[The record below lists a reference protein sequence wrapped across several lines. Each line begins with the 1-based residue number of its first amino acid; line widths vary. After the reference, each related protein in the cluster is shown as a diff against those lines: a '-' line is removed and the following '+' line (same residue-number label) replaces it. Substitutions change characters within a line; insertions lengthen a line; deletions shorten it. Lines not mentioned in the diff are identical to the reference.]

1 MSHANASIA
10 ARPRTALA
18 PRARGMSTAPRATS
32 PSPRSLS
39 AYLPADTYHSLPKDG
54 DVTFLHTMVRSTNLE
69 RTMAFYAA
77 LGLVETRRKE
87 SQNGKFTLVFMAS
100 CAGAPEIEI
109 TYNWPDATT
118 GETETFAPP
127 SRSMGHLAFAVDD
140 IYAKCEELRRAGIV
154 INRPPRDGRMA
165 FVISPDGIS
174 VELLQKGEAL
184 APAEPWASMEN
195 IGSW

>member
-1 MSHANASIA
+1 MPLATARVVTTTAPTTA
-10 ARPRTALA
+10 ARARTARRMTTA
-18 PRARGMSTAPRATS
+18 TRAA
-32 PSPRSLS
+32 SLS

-54 DVTFLHTMVRSTNLE
+54 DVTFLHTMVRASNLE
-69 RTMAFYAA
+69 ATMAFFSA

-100 CAGAPEIEI
+100 CQGAPEIEI
-109 TYNWPDATT
+109 TYNWPDEAT

-140 IYAKCEELRRAGIV
+140 IYAKCEALEKAGIV

-174 VELLQKGEAL
+174 VELLQKGDAL
-184 APAEPWASMEN
+184 EPREPWKSMAN